1 MPTFQF
7 LEDVRRRSRSGSG
20 HADFSNSKLSK
31 ICINQNQLWI
41 SEKTIWVLQKVPLK
55 VNEDCPFFGG
65 ESYNLIAS
73 LSLKENSWSI
83 LISVQRTVYPN
94 LGRPKRF
101 IIFLV
106 VWATNRMPN
115 AYCQWSGTVQFPT
128 LLESAGKPGCPQRR
142 FLFIAATKLFI

>member
-65 ESYNLIAS
+65 ESHNLIAS
-73 LSLKENSWSI
+73 LSLKENIHIDSGPKVR
-83 LISVQRTVYPN
+83 ISKFGPTKKVYHFFGS
-94 LGRPKRF
+94 LGDQSNAKCLLSMIRHSPISHF
-101 IIFLV
+101 IRV
-106 VWATNRMPN
+106 RW
-115 AYCQWSGTVQFPT
+115 
-128 LLESAGKPGCPQRR
+128 K